1 MAEAASQRAPYVA
14 KLDKIHFSHNSV
26 RASWRKKN
34 TRWDDGVMQCKN
46 RVKKEINLRRSLV
59 AITRT
64 LILMNV
70 SRGIMFW
77 IKSIIFVKQ

>member
-34 TRWDDGVMQCKN
+34 TRRDDGVMQCKN
-46 RVKKEINLRRSLV
+46 R
-59 AITRT
+59 
-64 LILMNV
+64 
-70 SRGIMFW
+70 
-77 IKSIIFVKQ
+77 